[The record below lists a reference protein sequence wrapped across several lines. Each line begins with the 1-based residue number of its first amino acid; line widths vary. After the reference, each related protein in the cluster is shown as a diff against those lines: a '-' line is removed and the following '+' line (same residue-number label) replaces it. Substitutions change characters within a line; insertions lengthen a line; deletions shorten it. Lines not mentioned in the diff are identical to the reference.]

1 MSDIDKLEKRLA
13 EGASMT
19 PTEQD
24 KEQRYHL
31 ASCEMYETLRGI
43 FPNDRRLTGKSCS
56 CSLKELIT
64 ADRKRVELEARLDE
78 LIWSTGVTYK
88 YDEDKQIIQER
99 IAELLAQQEEVKT
112 LTDTQTQ

>member
-1 MSDIDKLEKRLA
+1 MTDP
-13 EGASMT
+13 MT

-56 CSLKELIT
+56 CGLKELIT
-64 ADRKRVELEARLDE
+64 ADRKRVALEARLDE
-78 LIWSTGVTYK
+78 LRRASDMQYIMRRADRVSYCS
-88 YDEDKQIIQER
+88 DRLI
-99 IAELLAQQEEVKT
+99 ELRSSNHIGGEK
-112 LTDTQTQ
+112 